1 MQASVQK
8 RARHVRHHRAVRL
21 RILAVVGVV
30 ALGAAVGVVAVA
42 SSTANGLPSYTN
54 GYAKWPRIN
63 KKPFTS
69 TGPLSSAH
77 QGVKN
82 VYASKRKVGM
92 RYPNGTVI
100 VKTIQP
106 AGRKGLPSQVAVM
119 RKLSGRW
126 RYVEYEL
133 SGARYGILAQG
144 QLCQNCHMAA
154 RANDYVFTRK

>member
-1 MQASVQK
+1 MRMRV
-8 RARHVRHHRAVRL
+8 L
-21 RILAVVGVV
+21 
-30 ALGAAVGVVAVA
+30 GVVAVA
-42 SSTANGLPSYTN
+42 ALGFSVAVVALASTSAAGLPAYTD

-82 VYASKRKVGM
+82 VYASKRKVG
-92 RYPNGTVI
+92 RKYPNGTVI

-106 AGRKGLPSQVAVM
+106 AGRKGRPYQVAVM
-119 RKLSGRW
+119 RKLNGKW
-126 RYVEYEL
+126 RYVEYQL
-133 SGARYGILAQG
+133 SGARYTVLAQG
-144 QLCQNCHMAA
+144 QLCQSCHSQA